1 LVALLRIGDYLLN
14 AHMPL
19 DLLGF
24 SEVVSPGSLAT
35 SMSPMTAL
43 GVMLIGFA
51 LGLGRASRP
60 SIVFQALIIAA
71 ALLGCLGFSR
81 YIFGGEP
88 LLPFGAMAAHTAI
101 GILVLS
107 VGALSMRPERG
118 LVRLLMADTTGGTL
132 ARSLIAPVLLV
143 PPVVG
148 WLSLRGQQAGYFGA
162 EAGIA
167 LFALTNVM
175 LLGAL
180 VWRTAWLLDRMS
192 MRRRQGEETRRR
204 YLAIVQ
210 GSADAIAGKTLDGV
224 ITNWNPAAERMFGY
238 SAAEA
243 IGQPVTM
250 LFPPE
255 IRGEESEIRAR
266 LIRGER
272 LEAFETIRIRKDG
285 TPLSVSVSISPI
297 RDDRD
302 CVIGASTIIRDL
314 TERQKAQELVRRAD
328 AKLHQLLMHSPAL
341 IYTLKLD
348 ADGIAPVV
356 VSDNIERLF
365 GYRVTEATTY
375 EWWLSI
381 LHPDDRDRVA
391 QTVAEKLPTGG
402 YTIEYRVRHAD
413 GTYHWIEDSN
423 RTLTDQ
429 TGRASESV
437 GVWIDITARKEAHNS
452 LNESE
457 QRFRELAENIHEVFW
472 MVEAQTQTMLYV
484 SPAYEKIWGR
494 SCEELMA
501 APNAWMDAI
510 HPEDRKSVQR
520 AAETKQNNG
529 TYDEEYRIIRPDGSE
544 RWVHDRAVPVQRP
557 DGTVVR
563 IVGVAEDITDRRSLE
578 LQYRQAQKMEAV
590 GQLAGGVAH
599 DFNNILTV
607 IHGHASLMAK
617 NEETPPT
624 NQASISE
631 IVTASDRAARLT
643 RQLLAFS
650 SRQTLVPRDLDLNEI
665 VGHLVKMLQRVLG
678 DDIRI
683 ELNLA
688 STPLIV
694 HADRG
699 MLEQILLNLA
709 VNARDAMPKGGVLAI
724 ESIATDFDE
733 HTAAHIP
740 EVRAGTF
747 ACLNVSDT
755 GTGIP
760 KDILPR
766 IFEPFFSTKEVG
778 KGTGLGLATVFG
790 IVKQHAGWIRVYSE
804 IKTGTTFRVY
814 LPRLVKQVAAPI
826 PQAKP
831 VQARGGTETI
841 LLAEDDPALRSMV
854 RAVLGDLGYHVLEAA
869 SGQAALQTWRQHRK
883 AIRLL
888 LTDLVMPDGVSGTD
902 LARQLLLEEPR
913 LPVIYTSGYSRQIA
927 GKHLE
932 LHEGVNY
939 LAKPFALD
947 QLTELV
953 RNALDAASPAD
964 GDAHGDAGRS
974 AA

>member
-1 LVALLRIGDYLLN
+1 
-14 AHMPL
+14 
-19 DLLGF
+19 
-24 SEVVSPGSLAT
+24 
-35 SMSPMTAL
+35 
-43 GVMLIGFA
+43 
-51 LGLGRASRP
+51 
-60 SIVFQALIIAA
+60 
-71 ALLGCLGFSR
+71 
-81 YIFGGEP
+81 
-88 LLPFGAMAAHTAI
+88 
-101 GILVLS
+101 
-107 VGALSMRPERG
+107 
-118 LVRLLMADTTGGTL
+118 
-132 ARSLIAPVLLV
+132 
-143 PPVVG
+143 
-148 WLSLRGQQAGYFGA
+148 
-162 EAGIA
+162 
-167 LFALTNVM
+167 
-175 LLGAL
+175 
-180 VWRTAWLLDRMS
+180 
-192 MRRRQGEETRRR
+192 
-204 YLAIVQ
+204 
-210 GSADAIAGKTLDGV
+210 
-224 ITNWNPAAERMFGY
+224 
-238 SAAEA
+238 
-243 IGQPVTM
+243 
-250 LFPPE
+250 
-255 IRGEESEIRAR
+255 
-266 LIRGER
+266 
-272 LEAFETIRIRKDG
+272 
-285 TPLSVSVSISPI
+285 
-297 RDDRD
+297 
-302 CVIGASTIIRDL
+302 
-314 TERQKAQELVRRAD
+314 
-328 AKLHQLLMHSPAL
+328 
-341 IYTLKLD
+341 
-348 ADGIAPVV
+348 
-356 VSDNIERLF
+356 
-365 GYRVTEATTY
+365 
-375 EWWLSI
+375 
-381 LHPDDRDRVA
+381 
-391 QTVAEKLPTGG
+391 
-402 YTIEYRVRHAD
+402 
-413 GTYHWIEDSN
+413 
-423 RTLTDQ
+423 
-429 TGRASESV
+429 
-437 GVWIDITARKEAHNS
+437 
-452 LNESE
+452 
-457 QRFRELAENIHEVFW
+457 
-472 MVEAQTQTMLYV
+472 
-484 SPAYEKIWGR
+484 
-494 SCEELMA
+494 
-501 APNAWMDAI
+501 
-510 HPEDRKSVQR
+510 
-520 AAETKQNNG
+520 
-529 TYDEEYRIIRPDGSE
+529 
-544 RWVHDRAVPVQRP
+544 
-557 DGTVVR
+557 
-563 IVGVAEDITDRRSLE
+563 
-578 LQYRQAQKMEAV
+578 
-590 GQLAGGVAH
+590 
-599 DFNNILTV
+599 
-607 IHGHASLMAK
+607 MAK